1 MTLYSPVAILR
12 IWLRNGGNTNSQ
24 TLVAACAVALA
35 ESGGQ
40 STAIGPAG
48 DYGLWQI
55 NRVNFAHF
63 GVNSTT
69 VLNPDTNARIA
80 IAMSSNGYNWA
91 AWCTAWADPGPNCG
105 HGLLRFP
112 QPHSSAWYRFDAA
125 EAAASVISPEHGPVP
140 RPQRSPAIRSV
151 AGAWA
156 DTQHYQNHGAP
167 KQFADL
173 ANLRTALR
181 KV

>member
-80 IAMSSNGYNWA
+80 TARSSNGYNWGA
-91 AWCTAWADPGPNCG
+91 RCSACADLGPNCD
-105 HGLLRFP
+105 H
-112 QPHSSAWYRFDAA
+112 
-125 EAAASVISPEHGPVP
+125 
-140 RPQRSPAIRSV
+140 
-151 AGAWA
+151 
-156 DTQHYQNHGAP
+156 
-167 KQFADL
+167 
-173 ANLRTALR
+173 
-181 KV
+181 